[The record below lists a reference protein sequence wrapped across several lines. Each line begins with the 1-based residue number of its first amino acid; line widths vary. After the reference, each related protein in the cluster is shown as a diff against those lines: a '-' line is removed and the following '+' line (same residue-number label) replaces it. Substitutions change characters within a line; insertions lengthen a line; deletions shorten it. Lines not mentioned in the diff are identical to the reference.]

1 MSYFCFGILTD
12 WVSVSDRT
20 NEAITFKST
29 SIPGFSQTP
38 RVLSNVHLQIN
49 RSPNPIGQNVVS
61 EEYWIIFLVF
71 ICTNMYFDKVRIN
84 P

>member
-1 MSYFCFGILTD
+1 MQMLKARPLVTKEWKRCNIPEMSYFCFGILTD

-38 RVLSNVHLQIN
+38 RVSVKC
-49 RSPNPIGQNVVS
+49 SP
-61 EEYWIIFLVF
+61 
-71 ICTNMYFDKVRIN
+71 TD
-84 P
+84 